1 MQPGLSSRFLSALGL
16 LFVVMLPSFGGCSS
30 GEPPPS
36 GEAPPI
42 DPTKPVN
49 FHEAMRFIYSG
60 PNARQSGVAAGTLD
74 PSRESV
80 IRGRVLDG
88 NGHPIAGAKVVAPNH
103 PEYGQTLT
111 STDGWYDFAVN
122 GGERIFLRYSAAGL
136 IEAQRGFTPG
146 LNRFRNLDDVVLLG
160 SSARTT
166 AVQFNGGST
175 WQLASGEPSVAD
187 DAAARTAHILF
198 PPGVRAT
205 VTKADGTKAPLGSG
219 TFRVTEYTRGD
230 LGDEAMPGALPPAS
244 AYTYASNFGFDETK
258 DAREVS
264 FDKTVMAY
272 VDNFLSMKIGTL
284 VPSGAFAP
292 EMDAWKASESGR
304 VLAVVNG
311 ANGKRGYDTDGDG
324 KADSATVLAALGI
337 TQAEIDASAPIAPV
351 GKSFFRV
358 PLQHFSTYDFNWG
371 QAPAADAANPA
382 QAADGASNGCRPKED
397 VQKANST
404 ILCESRLLTEQ
415 IPVVGTGLELHY
427 SSERVAGHT
436 ESSTLTIPITEA
448 TVPASAKRA
457 QVEIAVLGVRT
468 TKTYDAVTPN
478 MTHTFVWD
486 GKDAYGR
493 AWPGRTRAY
502 VRVGLV
508 YESAY
513 TTTPAFGMWTDASGP
528 ITQNP
533 TRREFTFWRTYEM
546 NLGTFPQEGLGFGGW
561 ALSGLQNYDPGNGVL
576 YFGDGRQNE
585 PDPQAVI
592 EHIAG
597 NFSPGY
603 DGDGGPATAAN
614 LNYPWGLARAAD
626 GTLYIADASNNRVRK
641 VVNGIIS
648 TFAGTGVDGFS
659 GDGGPATSADISA
672 PTSIAVRP
680 FDGAVCFSVQYQ
692 DRVRCV
698 TKDGIIQ
705 TVLGGGTQSVNVS
718 GVPAIEANVPRP
730 TDVAFGPD
738 GSMYVLE
745 TTDNIVVQLEPGG
758 YARRVAGGGTDRGEN
773 VLALRASLSNV
784 TGIAVD
790 PDGAIYVSERGGG
803 IDNRVRRIDP
813 RGIIM
818 TVAGGGSNGDGGD
831 ARLAKLE
838 FPGALAVDGEGTLYI
853 SDGGRIRRVYHGRIS
868 TFAGGG
874 DIPTVSGAIGQ
885 PARRVANTVPSAL
898 VLSPNGDLY
907 TSEFTDSVILR
918 LHPVVPATTNGE
930 KLIVSGDGSE
940 IYVFDTNGR
949 HLRTLDGLTNAVK
962 LRFSYNGAGKLARVE
977 DNHHNAT
984 VIGYDAN
991 GRATSIVAPFSQTTL
1006 LAYDADGY
1014 LAKVT
1019 DPLGRE
1025 EKLSYGTGGL
1035 LEQRLDAGGGVHAMQ
1050 YDARGNLLTDAG
1062 PENATWTLS
1071 RESLSPLQTRITTG
1085 LGRTRLH
1092 SASGGR
1098 DTGDVRT
1105 VTHEDGTKT
1114 VLTTDPDRGAHV
1126 TWPDGTKLDTM
1137 VAADPRFGMQSPYV
1151 SHEVTT
1157 LPSGLKRT
1165 VDTNWSARFDT
1176 DGSLLGLDGT
1186 RTTVDGA
1193 SSSTYDV
1200 ASRTWTNTSAV
1211 GRQARTVLDA
1221 DGRVIRVETPG
1232 LAPMD
1237 IRYDTRGRPVETS
1250 RGARRM
1256 TYGYDANSGVLQS
1269 ITDALGPVAALE
1281 RDTALRVVAS
1291 VRPDGARTVFGY
1303 DPLDNVLALTPPGK
1317 PAHTMTRA
1325 KDGLETS
1332 YASPGGQSLST
1343 SYDGDRAVKA
1353 LTHEDGAQ
1361 TVLERDSSG
1370 RPATLR
1376 FATGQ
1381 VGFGYD
1387 AATGNAV
1394 AFSGPSNAS
1403 ISAVYDGAFLTSVT
1417 TAGPASGTIAW
1428 TRDALLRL
1436 KTETLSGG
1444 GTSIAYTYDADG
1456 LRTKVGPVSLSRQS
1470 DSGWLSSL
1478 STGRVSQSFTYTMY
1492 GELATST
1499 LSGAGKPL
1507 NIAYTYNNRGQLV
1520 EKLENGVLWGYAYD
1534 AADRLARVTKDGV
1547 EQGRYSF
1554 DANGN
1559 RTDNGTQVD
1568 EQDRLTRRGDT
1579 TYTYT
1584 PRGER
1589 ATKSTPSSVAKYSYD
1604 GRGNLV
1610 SVELASGVR
1619 IDYQLDAFGRRIT
1632 RSRNG
1637 TITHRWL
1644 YRSGL
1649 QPVAEV
1655 DASGNVLTQFIYAG
1669 GGHVPDAM
1677 IRGGKTYSLITDHLG
1692 SVRFVV
1698 DASTSS
1704 APVQV
1709 LDYDPWG
1716 RVTSDSGV
1724 GFQPFGFAG
1733 GMYDPDTG
1741 LVHFRAREYD
1751 PESGTWTSK
1760 DPSRFNGGSNLYSYA
1775 NNDPINYV
1783 DSTGLSPKG
1792 AWVRVVNLIE
1802 RKGLQLL
1809 ERVGFDAAV
1818 HIVEH
1823 GGDVLTKSESEAL
1836 AIARQASGGRCPILH
1851 NDVHGSHYHPV
1862 DQKGDKLPAH
1872 VFFGNRN
1879 TILGTI
1885 PFLLDLNDDGD
1896 VSDDILD
1903 LFTPWLP
1910 FFPSQGPGLPPGL
1923 A

>member
-984 VIGYDAN
+984 VIGYDTN

-1025 EKLSYGTGGL
+1025 EKLSYGPGGL

-1126 TWPDGTKLDTM
+1126 TLPDGTKVDTLA
-1137 VAADPRFGMQSPYV
+1137 AADPRFGMMAPYV
-1151 SHEVTT
+1151 SHEVVT

-1165 VDTNWSARFDT
+1165 IDTNWSARFDT

-1186 RTTVDGA
+1186 RTTADGA
-1193 SSSTYDV
+1193 SSSTYD
-1200 ASRTWTNTSAV
+1200 AAARTWTNISAG

-1221 DGRVIRVETPG
+1221 DGRVVRVEAPG
-1232 LAPMD
+1232 LAPLEVTYD
-1237 IRYDTRGRPVETS
+1237 DRGHTAQIIRGD
-1250 RGARRM
+1250 RRV
-1256 TYGYDANSGVLQS
+1256 TYGYDVNSGALKS
-1269 ITDALGPVAALE
+1269 IADALGPLVSVE
-1281 RDTALRVVAS
+1281 RDAALRVTAS
-1291 VRPDGARTVFGY
+1291 VRADGARTTFGY
-1303 DPLDNVLALTPPGK
+1303 NALDRVLTLTPPGK
-1317 PAHTMTRA
+1317 PAHTMTYA

-1332 YASPGGQSLST
+1332 YGAPGTGLRSMAYDADRVLASF
-1343 SYDGDRAVKA
+1343 
-1353 LTHEDGAQ
+1353 THEDGAQ
-1361 TVLERDSSG
+1361 TVVERDSSG
-1370 RPATLR
+1370 RPATMR
-1376 FATGQ
+1376 FAGGT
-1381 VGFGYD
+1381 VAMGYD
-1387 AATGNAV
+1387 AATGKAIT
-1394 AFSGPSNAS
+1394 FTGPDNAS
-1403 ISAVYDGAFLTSVT
+1403 LRMGYDGALLTSVAAT
-1417 TAGPASGTIAW
+1417 GSAPGTITW
-1428 TRDALLRL
+1428 TYDPLLRR
-1436 KTETLSGG
+1436 KTEAISGG
-1444 GTSIAYTYDADG
+1444 ASFTYTYDADG
-1456 LRTKVGPVSLSRQS
+1456 LGTGLGPVTLSR
-1470 DSGWLSSL
+1470 DAASGLLSKRTVGRL
-1478 STGRVSQSFTYTMY
+1478 SEIYTFTAH
-1492 GELATST
+1492 GEVATYKA
-1499 LSGAGKPL
+1499 SGAGASL
-1507 NIAYTYNNRGQLV
+1507 DMAYAYNTRGQLV
-1520 EKLENGVLWGYAYD
+1520 EKRENGVLWGYGYD
-1534 AADRLARVTKDGV
+1534 VANRLARVTKNGV
-1547 EQGRYSF
+1547 EQAAFTF

-1559 RTDNGTQVD
+1559 RTDGGAHVD
-1568 EQDRLTRRGDT
+1568 EQDRLTRRGDAT
-1579 TYTYT
+1579 FTYT

-1589 ATKSTPSSVAKYSYD
+1589 ATKTTPAGVTKYSYD

-1619 IDYQLDAFGRRIT
+1619 IEYQLDALGRRIG
-1632 RSRNG
+1632 RRRNG
-1637 TITHRWL
+1637 TFTHRWL
-1644 YRSGL
+1644 YRSEL

-1655 DASGNVLTQFIYAG
+1655 DASGRVVTQFVYARG
-1669 GGHVPDAM
+1669 GNVPDAM
-1677 IRGGKTYSLITDHLG
+1677 VRGGVTYALVSDHLG
-1692 SVRFVV
+1692 SVRLVV
-1698 DASTSS
+1698 NSGTNTA
-1704 APVQV
+1704 AAQA
-1709 LDYDPWG
+1709 LDYDVWG
-1716 RVTSDSGV
+1716 RVTSDSSA
-1724 GFQPFGFAG
+1724 GFQPFGFG
-1733 GMYDPDTG
+1733 GGLYDPDTG
-1741 LVHFRAREYD
+1741 LVRFGARDYD
-1751 PESGTWTSK
+1751 PESGTWINK
-1760 DPSRFNGGSNLYSYA
+1760 DPSRFAGGLNLYGYA
-1775 NNDPINYV
+1775 FNDP
-1783 DSTGLSPKG
+1783 
-1792 AWVRVVNLIE
+1792 VNLMDMDGHSPRQAAGKLVGTLVE
-1802 RKGLQLL
+1802 RVRGGL
-1809 ERVGFDAAV
+1809 ERFGRVTFDKAV
-1818 HIVEH
+1818 EALKN
-1823 GGDVLTKSESEAL
+1823 GEDVLFRNSAEAKE
-1836 AIARQASGGRCPILH
+1836 AAKQAGGGACPIHDNAHTGGQGGQTARPHYHTGDRSGGHAFYSIL
-1851 NDVHGSHYHPV
+1851 
-1862 DQKGDKLPAH
+1862 
-1872 VFFGNRN
+1872 
-1879 TILGTI
+1879 
-1885 PFLLDLNDDGD
+1885 PFLDFDGD
-1896 VSDDILD
+1896 GVVDWSDALEI
-1903 LFTPWLP
+1903 FAPPVP
-1910 FFPSQGPGLPPGL
+1910 FFPTQQLPSG